1 MTKQLKLS
9 ALFVALVASGTAMA
23 SEAHTKHGYVVSSQS
38 QEIVRNN
45 YGECW
50 KDTYFDK
57 ATQGRVECG
66 DREAVAPVQQ
76 DPEYV
81 DETVSLSTKTL
92 FGFDKDNLRPE
103 AQENLDALAQR
114 LSNKNVETV
123 RVEGHT
129 DFMGSEEY
137 NQALSERRANVVANY
152 LVGHGVASSKISAVG
167 LGESQARMTAT
178 CEAEVAKLGKKVSK
192 AKKRADLIACIE
204 PDRRVDV
211 KIRSVVTRQVAP
223 GQTIEG
229 QGELPATDEGWIPA
243 PYNGVHGYAKP

>member
-23 SEAHTKHGYVVSSQS
+23 SEAHTKHGYTVSSQS

-50 KDTYFDK
+50 KNSY
-57 ATQGRVECG
+57 
-66 DREAVAPVQQ
+66 
-76 DPEYV
+76 
-81 DETVSLSTKTL
+81 
-92 FGFDKDNLRPE
+92 FDKDNLRPE
-103 AQENLDALAQR
+103 AQENLNALAQR
-114 LSNKNVETV
+114 LSNESVQTV

-129 DFMGSEEY
+129 DFMGSEQY

-152 LVGHGVASSKISAVG
+152 LVGRGVASSKISAVG
-167 LGESQARMTAT
+167 LGESQAQMTAT

-192 AKKRADLIACIE
+192 AKKRAALIACIE